1 MTLSP
6 SLCLTAPVPRATTSP
21 ETSRPGK
28 SLAPGGGGYEPERC
42 ATSGRLTPAAATLIR
57 ISPAPGEGTARVSGS
72 STSGPPGLLMPITVI
87 CAGSFS
93 MFFPCGRLNGSMAYR
108 LFRGSGMSFVIPA
121 LLCEPSGQ
129 TAGFFVGDLG
139 YERTQP

>member
-28 SLAPGGGGYEPERC
+28 SLAPGGGGYEPERW

-57 ISPAPGEGTARVSGS
+57 ISPAPGEGTARVCGS
-72 STSGPPGLLMPITVI
+72 STPGPPGLLMPITVI

-93 MFFPCGRLNGSMAYR
+93 LGCSCGCGNFEELLISQPRWRWQPPLEPGSKST
-108 LFRGSGMSFVIPA
+108 FKRGT
-121 LLCEPSGQ
+121 LEH
-129 TAGFFVGDLG
+129 
-139 YERTQP
+139 